1 MSKTI
6 LVGLSLALLST
17 SAALAMHKHH
27 HHRMVNPRGMS
38 AAAPMMPGAG
48 PMTAAAA
55 NPDYDKYMKNLR
67 DSGYDPKK
75 DYIAGRM
82 RVQ

>member
-1 MSKTI
+1 
-6 LVGLSLALLST
+6 
-17 SAALAMHKHH
+17 
-27 HHRMVNPRGMS
+27 MVNPHRGGGMS
-38 AAAPMMPGAG
+38 AAPMMPGAG
-48 PMTAAAA
+48 PMTATAT

-75 DYIAGRM
+75 DYVAGRM